1 MMKINY
7 QNIELPTDVL
17 DAFAKFLTPHIRTF
31 YQSDEGKAYFEN
43 WLKKHP
49 EYAAEKSAHSTRK
62 GESL

>member
-17 DAFAKFLTPHIRTF
+17 DAFSKFLAPEIRKF
-31 YQSDEGKAYFEN
+31 YGSDEGKAYFEN

-49 EYAAEKSAHSTRK
+49 EYTKEKTAH
-62 GESL
+62 